1 MEVQSSVKHR
11 RFRAESEIRELL
23 AAQRQSGLSVKS
35 FCLRHSIAPG
45 SFHNWKKRYEVQG
58 LPAANDAF
66 AAVQVGVAGGL
77 FAEVNGIRLYQPV
90 SAGYLKE
97 LAS

>member
-1 MEVQSSVKHR
+1 MEVSKR
-11 RFRAESEIRELL
+11 RQFRSKSMIEEQLRSQAL
-23 AAQRQSGLSVKS
+23 SGLSIKS
-35 FCLRHSIAPG
+35 YCAQQGIPTG
-45 SFHNWKKRYEVQG
+45 TFHNWKKRYEQAEQVSATKG
-58 LPAANDAF
+58 FDPAYVSADK
-66 AAVQVGVAGGL
+66 VDGL